1 MIKKILSHI
10 FKNKAFKLIALE
22 FIHKGKNLT
31 LKSEFISS
39 RVEIGQGSSLMEG
52 VVLDSLSKIG
62 NNVYIGRY
70 CYITKTRIGNYCSIA
85 NNVSIGQGKHD
96 LSRISTNSVFYENPF
111 EELTKG
117 DCVIGDDVWIGV
129 DSIVLRGVEVGRGA
143 VIGAN
148 SVVTK
153 DVPPYAIM
161 AGSPA
166 RLIRY
171 RFDTNKI
178 ENIEKSLWW
187 EKSIESAR
195 LIISD
200 LDNIHN

>member
-1 MIKKILSHI
+1 M
-10 FKNKAFKLIALE
+10 
-22 FIHKGKNLT
+22 
-31 LKSEFISS
+31 
-39 RVEIGQGSSLMEG
+39 
-52 VVLDSLSKIG
+52 
-62 NNVYIGRY
+62 
-70 CYITKTRIGNYCSIA
+70 
-85 NNVSIGQGKHD
+85 
-96 LSRISTNSVFYENPF
+96 
-111 EELTKG
+111 
-117 DCVIGDDVWIGV
+117 
-129 DSIVLRGVEVGRGA
+129 GRGA

-161 AGSPA
+161 AGRPA

>member
-1 MIKKILSHI
+1 M
-10 FKNKAFKLIALE
+10 
-22 FIHKGKNLT
+22 
-31 LKSEFISS
+31 
-39 RVEIGQGSSLMEG
+39 
-52 VVLDSLSKIG
+52 
-62 NNVYIGRY
+62 
-70 CYITKTRIGNYCSIA
+70 
-85 NNVSIGQGKHD
+85 
-96 LSRISTNSVFYENPF
+96 
-111 EELTKG
+111 
-117 DCVIGDDVWIGV
+117 
-129 DSIVLRGVEVGRGA
+129 GRGA

>member
-1 MIKKILSHI
+1 
-10 FKNKAFKLIALE
+10 
-22 FIHKGKNLT
+22 
-31 LKSEFISS
+31 
-39 RVEIGQGSSLMEG
+39 
-52 VVLDSLSKIG
+52 
-62 NNVYIGRY
+62 
-70 CYITKTRIGNYCSIA
+70 
-85 NNVSIGQGKHD
+85 
-96 LSRISTNSVFYENPF
+96 
-111 EELTKG
+111 
-117 DCVIGDDVWIGV
+117 
-129 DSIVLRGVEVGRGA
+129 VGRGA

>member
-1 MIKKILSHI
+1 M
-10 FKNKAFKLIALE
+10 
-22 FIHKGKNLT
+22 
-31 LKSEFISS
+31 
-39 RVEIGQGSSLMEG
+39 
-52 VVLDSLSKIG
+52 
-62 NNVYIGRY
+62 
-70 CYITKTRIGNYCSIA
+70 
-85 NNVSIGQGKHD
+85 
-96 LSRISTNSVFYENPF
+96 
-111 EELTKG
+111 
-117 DCVIGDDVWIGV
+117 
-129 DSIVLRGVEVGRGA
+129 GRGA

-200 LDNIHN
+200 LDNIYN